1 MKYFYDKEAA
11 DKVVNFIENYCTHV
25 KGSMAL
31 QSLTLEKWQKED
43 IIKPLFGWKKPDGSR
58 KYKITYIEI
67 PRKNGKTTLAAA
79 VGLALLFIDGEE
91 GAEIYSAAAER
102 DQAAISFEI
111 ASNMVLNNPTLKRKG
126 QVWKKSI
133 VYGSSFYKAISADA
147 NTKHGYNCHGI
158 LFDEL
163 HVQKNRN
170 LYDALQGGTASRDQP
185 LTFVITTAGIRK
197 KGEFAWEMHE
207 YARQVHE
214 GLIKDDSFLPVI
226 YGCDH
231 EADPFKPASW
241 KKANP
246 NYGVS
251 VTQEYMRTH
260 ADRAKNE
267 ISYLNN
273 FKRFHLNMW
282 VAQES
287 AFIRASD
294 WDACNLEPITED
306 KFDGMQCVGA
316 LDLASTRDFTAFV
329 LIFKDDDILHIL
341 PYFWI
346 PRMTLTDRK
355 NAEQIMAW
363 VNEGFII
370 ATDGNITDYNFIQ
383 AKITELSS
391 KFNIT
396 EIAYDP
402 WNSTQIVTNL
412 IDDGANMVE
421 FRQGFVSMSP
431 ATKEME
437 KLVLQKKLNHGGN
450 PVLAWMINNMTLRT
464 DPAGNLKPDKEKS
477 SDKIDGAVAAVMGI
491 SRAVF
496 SWVEQTT
503 SIYESDEL

>member
-1 MKYFYDKEAA
+1 MKYYYDKEAA

-31 QSLTLEKWQKED
+31 KPLTLEKWQKED

-133 VYGSSFYKAISADA
+133 VYGASFYKAISADA

-226 YGCDH
+226 YGCYH
-231 EADPFKPASW
+231 EADPFKPTSW
-241 KKANP
+241 NICYA
-246 NYGVS
+246 GI
-251 VTQEYMRTH
+251 H
-260 ADRAKNE
+260 ADSCR
-267 ISYLNN
+267 
-273 FKRFHLNMW
+273 
-282 VAQES
+282 
-287 AFIRASD
+287 
-294 WDACNLEPITED
+294 
-306 KFDGMQCVGA
+306 
-316 LDLASTRDFTAFV
+316 
-329 LIFKDDDILHIL
+329 
-341 PYFWI
+341 
-346 PRMTLTDRK
+346 
-355 NAEQIMAW
+355 
-363 VNEGFII
+363 
-370 ATDGNITDYNFIQ
+370 
-383 AKITELSS
+383 
-391 KFNIT
+391 
-396 EIAYDP
+396 
-402 WNSTQIVTNL
+402 
-412 IDDGANMVE
+412 
-421 FRQGFVSMSP
+421 
-431 ATKEME
+431 
-437 KLVLQKKLNHGGN
+437 
-450 PVLAWMINNMTLRT
+450 
-464 DPAGNLKPDKEKS
+464 
-477 SDKIDGAVAAVMGI
+477 
-491 SRAVF
+491 
-496 SWVEQTT
+496 
-503 SIYESDEL
+503 